1 MHSLPDHFGELLTAI
16 EPLDFRAEF
25 ARQIPSQLREYLKQT
40 PKITTVEPHSRL
52 AGSYARQTAI
62 NNIKDVDIILVLET
76 AYRDDSAEAALTEVF
91 SALYNLRD
99 CMEGVSEVTVRRKQR
114 RSVNVLFKDSDFCID
129 IVPAVAPNGL
139 TQALEIPDREWEKW
153 VETHPLG
160 YADELSRL
168 NIENGSKVIP
178 LIKMMKYWRDV
189 HMIMRRPK
197 SYWLECLVYHIIC
210 NGEVSTSGIG
220 YGELFSKVLGA
231 IYSNY
236 ASYLEKE
243 TVPSISDPML
253 GNNVAHN
260 WERSGFETF
269 MARILES
276 YNWSQRALDAATE
289 QNAVELW
296 IKVFGEEK
304 FPSNFAQIKGRALKR
319 AQVAGSIY
327 VSPNLGHVSTV
338 RPTGQSIKLAP
349 QRFYGDANE

>member
-1 MHSLPDHFGELLTAI
+1 MHSLPDHFDELLSAI
-16 EPLDFRAEF
+16 EPLDYRAKF
-25 ARQIPSQLREYLKQT
+25 AREIPSQLREYLKQT
-40 PKITTVEPHSRL
+40 PKIITVEPHSRL

-62 NNIKDVDIILVLET
+62 NDIKDVDIILVLET
-76 AYRDDSAEAALTEVF
+76 AYRAGSAEAALSEVF
-91 SALYNLRD
+91 SALYNLKEH
-99 CMEGVSEVTVRRKQR
+99 MEGVSDVTVRRKQQ
-114 RSVNVLFKDSDFCID
+114 RSINVLFKDSNFCMD

-139 TQALEIPDREWEKW
+139 AEPLEIPDREWEKW

-160 YADELSRL
+160 YADKLSRL

-189 HMIMRRPK
+189 QMIMRRPK

-220 YGELFSKVLGA
+220 YGELFSKVFGA

-236 ASYLEKE
+236 APYLQKE
-243 TVPSISDPML
+243 TVPSIPDPIL

-260 WERSGFETF
+260 WERAAFETF

-276 YNWSQRALDAATE
+276 YNWTRRALDAASE
-289 QNAVELW
+289 QDTVDLW
-296 IKVFGEEK
+296 IKVFSEEK
-304 FPSNFAQIKGRALKR
+304 FPSSSVQIKGRALKR
-319 AQVAGSIY
+319 AQIAGNIY
-327 VSPNLGHVSTV
+327 VSPNLGHVSIA
-338 RPTGQSIKLAP
+338 RPTGQAIKLPP